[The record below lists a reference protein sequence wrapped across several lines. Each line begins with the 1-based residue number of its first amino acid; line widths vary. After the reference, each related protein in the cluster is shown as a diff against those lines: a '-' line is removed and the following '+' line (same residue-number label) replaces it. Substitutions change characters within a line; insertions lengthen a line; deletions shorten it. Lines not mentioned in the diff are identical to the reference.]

1 MICKF
6 MPQSCGHLRVVY
18 RSNLFFDIDIE
29 DVNFDAPQIEECI
42 NFHLRLFIEQF
53 NRDSLQCEKQKQA
66 SLRIRDATCGC
77 IC

>member
-1 MICKF
+1 MQQNLRIDNILISVLMICKF

-53 NRDSLQCEKQKQA
+53 NRDSL
-66 SLRIRDATCGC
+66 
-77 IC
+77 